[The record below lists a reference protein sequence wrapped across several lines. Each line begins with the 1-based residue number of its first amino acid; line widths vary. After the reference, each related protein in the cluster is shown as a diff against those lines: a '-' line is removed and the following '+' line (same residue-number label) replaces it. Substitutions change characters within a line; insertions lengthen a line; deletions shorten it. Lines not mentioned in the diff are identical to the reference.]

1 MMNNLIVFD
10 VDMKDELLK
19 MGFKLIEHPNLK
31 QGWMFFNN
39 KNLKFNF
46 SKYPKKSFIFTN
58 KLTF

>member
-1 MMNNLIVFD
+1 MSNLTVFD

-19 MGFKLIEHPNLK
+19 MGFVLIEHSNLNK
-31 QGWMFFNN
+31 GWMFFNN

-46 SKYPKKSFIFTN
+46 SKYPKTSFMFTN